1 MDALTLWMAVG
12 FLFAGYS
19 VIANDSVQT
28 LGTWI
33 ASNNER
39 FNWKVMWGAASAVL
53 LYTLWYGWY
62 MNGGDIS
69 YGRLNKIPFQ
79 EIQWY
84 HAMAPALLLLLTR
97 IGVPVSTSFLVL
109 SAFASTFV
117 LEKMLVKSMM
127 GYAVAAVAAYAIWIV
142 VSKIL
147 DEAKP
152 VKEEHKSYWRV
163 AQWFTTG
170 FLWFTW
176 LSHDMANIAVFLPR
190 EIPWDLMMLISVVF
204 VAGLGYM
211 FREGGGKIQQIVLEK
226 HNTRYV
232 RSATIIDCVYFV
244 ILFFFKELNDIPMS
258 TTWVFVGLLCGR
270 ELAMA
275 TVTGKE
281 KFKTVFPLI
290 TKDFIKMMIGLGYMF
305 REGGGKIQKIVLE
318 KHNTRYVRSATI
330 IDCVYFL
337 ILLFFKEINDIP
349 MSTTWVFVGLLCGR
363 ELAMATVTGKHKF
376 KTVFPLITKDFIKM
390 MIGLGA
396 SVGVVLSIHYII
408 VPNGL

>member
-1 MDALTLWMAVG
+1 MELVTLWMAVG
-12 FLFAGYS
+12 ILFAAYS

-39 FNWKVMWGAASAVL
+39 VSWKVMWGSASAVL

-84 HAMAPALLLLLTR
+84 HAMAPGLLLVLTR

-117 LEKMLVKSMM
+117 LEKMLMKSMM

-152 VKEEHKSYWRV
+152 VKEEHKRYWRIG
-163 AQWFTTG
+163 QWVTTG

-176 LSHDMANIAVFLPR
+176 LSHDVANIAVFLPR
-190 EIPWDLMMLISVVF
+190 QIPVDLMIVISAVF
-204 VAGLGYM
+204 VLGLWYM

-232 RSATIIDCVYFV
+232 RSATIIDGVYWL

-281 KFKTVFPLI
+281 KSKVVLPLI
-290 TKDFIKMMIGLGYMF
+290 GKDFLKMM
-305 REGGGKIQKIVLE
+305 
-318 KHNTRYVRSATI
+318 
-330 IDCVYFL
+330 
-337 ILLFFKEINDIP
+337 
-349 MSTTWVFVGLLCGR
+349 VGL
-363 ELAMATVTGKHKF
+363 A
-376 KTVFPLITKDFIKM
+376 
-390 MIGLGA
+390 A
-396 SVGVVLSIHYII
+396 SVGVVLAIHYAI
-408 VPNGL
+408 VPNGLY

>member
-1 MDALTLWMAVG
+1 MDALTLWMAIG

-33 ASNNER
+33 ASNNEKV
-39 FNWKVMWGAASAVL
+39 NWKIMWVAASAVL
-53 LYTLWYGWY
+53 LYTLWYGWTV
-62 MNGGDIS
+62 NGGDIS
-69 YGRLNKIPFQ
+69 YGRLNRIPFQ

-84 HAMAPALLLLLTR
+84 HAMAPGLLLILTR

-117 LEKMLVKSMM
+117 LEKMLMKSMM
-127 GYAVAAVAAYAIWIV
+127 GYAVAAVAAYIIWIGV
-142 VSKIL
+142 TKLL

-152 VKEEHKSYWRV
+152 VKEEHKLYWRV
-163 AQWFTTG
+163 AQWITTG

-190 EIPWDLMMLISVVF
+190 EIPWDLMVLISIVF
-204 VAGLGYM
+204 VVGLGYM
-211 FREGGGKIQQIVLEK
+211 FREGGGKIQKIVIEK

-232 RSATIIDCVYFV
+232 RSATIIDAVYWL

-275 TVTGKE
+275 TMTGKE
-281 KFKTVFPLI
+281 KFRTVFPLV
-290 TKDFIKMMIGLGYMF
+290 TKDFL
-305 REGGGKIQKIVLE
+305 
-318 KHNTRYVRSATI
+318 
-330 IDCVYFL
+330 
-337 ILLFFKEINDIP
+337 
-349 MSTTWVFVGLLCGR
+349 
-363 ELAMATVTGKHKF
+363 
-376 KTVFPLITKDFIKM
+376 KM

-396 SVGVVLSIHYII
+396 SVGVVLAIHYII

>member
-1 MDALTLWMAVG
+1 MAIG
-12 FLFAGYS
+12 FAFAAYS

-39 FNWKVMWGAASAVL
+39 FNWKIMWGCASAVL
-53 LYTLWYGWY
+53 LYTLWYGWTV
-62 MNGGDIS
+62 NGGDIS

-84 HAMAPALLLLLTR
+84 HAMAPALLLILTR

-127 GYAVAAVAAYAIWIV
+127 GYAVAAVAAYIIWIGV
-142 VSKIL
+142 TKLL

-152 VKEEHKSYWRV
+152 VKEEHKKAWRV
-163 AQWFTTG
+163 AQWVTTG

-190 EIPWDLMMLISVVF
+190 QIPWDLMVLVSLIFVF
-204 VAGLGYM
+204 GLGYM
-211 FREGGGKIQQIVLEK
+211 FREGGGKIQNIVIEK

-232 RSATIIDCVYFV
+232 RSATIID
-244 ILFFFKELNDIPMS
+244 
-258 TTWVFVGLLCGR
+258 
-270 ELAMA
+270 A
-275 TVTGKE
+275 
-281 KFKTVFPLI
+281 
-290 TKDFIKMMIGLGYMF
+290 
-305 REGGGKIQKIVLE
+305 
-318 KHNTRYVRSATI
+318 
-330 IDCVYFL
+330 VYFL

-363 ELAMATVTGKHKF
+363 ELAMATMTGKEKF
-376 KTVFPLITKDFIKM
+376 KTVFPLVTKDFIKM

-396 SVGVVLSIHYII
+396 SVGVVLTIHYVI
-408 VPNGL
+408 VPNGIGL

>member
-1 MDALTLWMAVG
+1 MELVTLWMFVG
-12 FLFAGYS
+12 FLFAAYS

-62 MNGGDIS
+62 TNGGDIS

-79 EIQWY
+79 DIQWY
-84 HAMAPALLLLLTR
+84 HAAAPGLLLILTR
-97 IGVPVSTSFLVL
+97 LGVPVSTSFLVL

-117 LEKMLVKSMM
+117 LEKMLMKSMM
-127 GYAVAAVAAYAIWIV
+127 GYAVAAVAAYAIWIGV
-142 VSKIL
+142 TKIL

-152 VKEEHKSYWRV
+152 VKEEHKRYWRIG
-163 AQWFTTG
+163 QWVTTG

-190 EIPWDLMMLISVVF
+190 QIPVDLMVGISFVF
-204 VAGLGYM
+204 IAGLWWM
-211 FREGGGKIQQIVLEK
+211 FREGGGNIQQIVLEK

-232 RSATIIDCVYFV
+232 RSATIIDGVYWL

-275 TVTGKE
+275 TMTGKE
-281 KFKTVFPLI
+281 KFKVVFPLVG
-290 TKDFIKMMIGLGYMF
+290 KDFLKMM
-305 REGGGKIQKIVLE
+305 
-318 KHNTRYVRSATI
+318 
-330 IDCVYFL
+330 
-337 ILLFFKEINDIP
+337 
-349 MSTTWVFVGLLCGR
+349 VGL
-363 ELAMATVTGKHKF
+363 A
-376 KTVFPLITKDFIKM
+376 
-390 MIGLGA
+390 A

>member
-1 MDALTLWMAVG
+1 MELVTLWMGIG
-12 FLFAGYS
+12 FLFAAYS

-33 ASNNER
+33 ASNNQKV
-39 FNWKVMWGAASAVL
+39 NWKIMWGAASAVL
-53 LYTLWYGWY
+53 IWALWYGWY
-62 MNGGDIS
+62 MYGGDIS

-84 HAMAPALLLLLTR
+84 HACAPGLLLILTR

-117 LEKMLVKSMM
+117 LEKMLMKSMM
-127 GYAVAAVAAYAIWIV
+127 GYAVAAVAAYAIWIG
-142 VSKIL
+142 VSKLL

-152 VKEEHKSYWRV
+152 VKEEHKKYWRIG
-163 AQWFTTG
+163 QWFTTG
-170 FLWFTW
+170 FLWWTW

-190 EIPWDLMMLISVVF
+190 EIPVDLMIIISIIF
-204 VAGLGYM
+204 VGGLWYM
-211 FREGGGKIQQIVLEK
+211 FREGGGKIQNIVLEK

-232 RSATIIDCVYFV
+232 RSATIIDGVYWL

-281 KFKTVFPLI
+281 KFKVVFPLI
-290 TKDFIKMMIGLGYMF
+290 GKDFF
-305 REGGGKIQKIVLE
+305 
-318 KHNTRYVRSATI
+318 N
-330 IDCVYFL
+330 
-337 ILLFFKEINDIP
+337 
-349 MSTTWVFVGLLCGR
+349 
-363 ELAMATVTGKHKF
+363 
-376 KTVFPLITKDFIKM
+376 M

>member
-1 MDALTLWMAVG
+1 MELITLWMGLG
-12 FLFAGYS
+12 FLFAAYS

-39 FNWKVMWGAASAVL
+39 FTWQTMWIAASSVL
-53 LYTLWYGWY
+53 LWALWYGWY
-62 MNGGDIS
+62 MYGGDIS

-79 EIQWY
+79 ELQWY
-84 HAMAPALLLLLTR
+84 HAMAPGLLLLLTR
-97 IGVPVSTSFLVL
+97 VGVPVSTSFLVL

-117 LEKMLVKSMM
+117 LEKMLMKSMM
-127 GYAVAAVAAYAIWIV
+127 GYAVAAVAAYVIWIGV
-142 VSKIL
+142 TKIL

-152 VKEEHKSYWRV
+152 VKEEHKRYWRIG
-163 AQWFTTG
+163 QWFTTG
-170 FLWFTW
+170 FLWWTW

-190 EIPWDLMMLISVVF
+190 QIPADLMILISGIF
-204 VAGLGYM
+204 VAGLWYM
-211 FREGGGKIQQIVLEK
+211 FREGGGKIQNIVLEK

-232 RSATIIDCVYFV
+232 RSATIIDGVYWI

-275 TVTGKE
+275 TMTGKE
-281 KFKTVFPLI
+281 KFKVVFPLI
-290 TKDFIKMMIGLGYMF
+290 GKDFLKMM
-305 REGGGKIQKIVLE
+305 
-318 KHNTRYVRSATI
+318 
-330 IDCVYFL
+330 
-337 ILLFFKEINDIP
+337 
-349 MSTTWVFVGLLCGR
+349 VGL
-363 ELAMATVTGKHKF
+363 A
-376 KTVFPLITKDFIKM
+376 
-390 MIGLGA
+390 A

>member
-1 MDALTLWMAVG
+1 MELVTLWMLIG
-12 FLFAGYS
+12 FMFAAYS

-39 FNWKVMWGAASAVL
+39 FDWKVMWGAASAVL

-62 MNGGDIS
+62 TNGGDIS

-79 EIQWY
+79 DIQWY
-84 HAMAPALLLLLTR
+84 HAAAPGLLLILTR

-117 LEKMLVKSMM
+117 LEKMLMKSMM
-127 GYAVAAVAAYAIWIV
+127 GYAVAAVAAYVIWIGV
-142 VSKIL
+142 TKIL

-152 VKEEHKSYWRV
+152 VKEEHKRYWRIG
-163 AQWFTTG
+163 QWVTTG

-190 EIPWDLMMLISVVF
+190 EIPGDLMIAISMVF
-204 VAGLGYM
+204 VAGLWYM
-211 FREGGGKIQQIVLEK
+211 FREGGGRIQQIVLEK

-232 RSATIIDCVYFV
+232 RSATIIDGVYWL

-275 TVTGKE
+275 TMTGKE
-281 KFKTVFPLI
+281 KFKVVFPLI
-290 TKDFIKMMIGLGYMF
+290 GKDFLKMM
-305 REGGGKIQKIVLE
+305 
-318 KHNTRYVRSATI
+318 
-330 IDCVYFL
+330 
-337 ILLFFKEINDIP
+337 
-349 MSTTWVFVGLLCGR
+349 VGL
-363 ELAMATVTGKHKF
+363 A
-376 KTVFPLITKDFIKM
+376 
-390 MIGLGA
+390 A
-396 SVGVVLSIHYII
+396 SVGVVLSIHYVI

>member
-1 MDALTLWMAVG
+1 MDALTLWMGIG
-12 FLFAGYS
+12 FLFAAYS

-33 ASNNER
+33 ASNNDK
-39 FNWKVMWGAASAVL
+39 FNWKTMWGAASVVL

-84 HAMAPALLLLLTR
+84 HAAAPGLLLILTR

-117 LEKMLVKSMM
+117 LEKMLMKSMM
-127 GYAVAAVAAYAIWIV
+127 GYAVAAVAAYVIWIGV
-142 VSKIL
+142 TKLL

-152 VKEEHKSYWRV
+152 VKEENKNRWRI

-190 EIPWDLMMLISVVF
+190 EIPWDLMVLVSLVF
-204 VAGLGYM
+204 VFGLGYM
-211 FREGGGKIQQIVLEK
+211 FREGGGKIQNIVIEK

-232 RSATIIDCVYFV
+232 RSATIIDGVYW
-244 ILFFFKELNDIPMS
+244 LCLWFFKELNDIPMS

-275 TVTGKE
+275 TMTGKE
-281 KFKTVFPLI
+281 KFKTVFPLV
-290 TKDFIKMMIGLGYMF
+290 TKDFF
-305 REGGGKIQKIVLE
+305 
-318 KHNTRYVRSATI
+318 
-330 IDCVYFL
+330 
-337 ILLFFKEINDIP
+337 
-349 MSTTWVFVGLLCGR
+349 
-363 ELAMATVTGKHKF
+363 
-376 KTVFPLITKDFIKM
+376 KM

-396 SVGVVLSIHYII
+396 SVGVVLMIHYVI
-408 VPNGL
+408 VPNGY

>member
-1 MDALTLWMAVG
+1 MELVTLWMAVG
-12 FLFAGYS
+12 FLFAAYS

-39 FNWKVMWGAASAVL
+39 FNWKIMGGAASAVL

-84 HAMAPALLLLLTR
+84 HAAAPGLLLILTR

-117 LEKMLVKSMM
+117 LEKMLMKSMM
-127 GYAVAAVAAYAIWIV
+127 GYAVAAVAAYIIWIV
-142 VSKIL
+142 VSRIL
-147 DEAKP
+147 NEAKP
-152 VKEEHKSYWRV
+152 VKEEHKKWWRIG
-163 AQWFTTG
+163 QWITTG

-190 EIPWDLMMLISVVF
+190 QIPIDLMIVISSVF
-204 VAGLGYM
+204 VFGLWYM

-232 RSATIIDCVYFV
+232 RSATIIDGVYWL

-281 KFKTVFPLI
+281 KFKVVFPLI
-290 TKDFIKMMIGLGYMF
+290 GKDFLKMM
-305 REGGGKIQKIVLE
+305 
-318 KHNTRYVRSATI
+318 
-330 IDCVYFL
+330 
-337 ILLFFKEINDIP
+337 
-349 MSTTWVFVGLLCGR
+349 VGL
-363 ELAMATVTGKHKF
+363 A
-376 KTVFPLITKDFIKM
+376 
-390 MIGLGA
+390 A
-396 SVGVVLSIHYII
+396 SVGVVLAIHYAI
-408 VPNGL
+408 VPNGLY

>member
-1 MDALTLWMAVG
+1 MELVTLWMLIG
-12 FLFAGYS
+12 FMFAAYS

-62 MNGGDIS
+62 TNGGDIS

-79 EIQWY
+79 DIQWY
-84 HAMAPALLLLLTR
+84 HAAAPGLLLILTR

-117 LEKMLVKSMM
+117 LEKMLMKSMM
-127 GYAVAAVAAYAIWIV
+127 GYAVAAVAAYAIWIGV
-142 VSKIL
+142 TKIL

-152 VKEEHKSYWRV
+152 VKEEHKRYWRIG
-163 AQWFTTG
+163 QWITTG
-170 FLWFTW
+170 FLWCTW

-190 EIPWDLMMLISVVF
+190 QIPVDLMVGISFVF
-204 VAGLGYM
+204 IAGLWWM

-232 RSATIIDCVYFV
+232 RSATIIDGVYWL

-275 TVTGKE
+275 TMTGKE
-281 KFKTVFPLI
+281 KFKVVFPLVG
-290 TKDFIKMMIGLGYMF
+290 KDFLKMM
-305 REGGGKIQKIVLE
+305 
-318 KHNTRYVRSATI
+318 
-330 IDCVYFL
+330 
-337 ILLFFKEINDIP
+337 
-349 MSTTWVFVGLLCGR
+349 VGR
-363 ELAMATVTGKHKF
+363 A
-376 KTVFPLITKDFIKM
+376 
-390 MIGLGA
+390 A

>member
-1 MDALTLWMAVG
+1 MDALTLWMAIG
-12 FLFAGYS
+12 FAFAAYS

-33 ASNNER
+33 ASNNDK
-39 FNWKVMWGAASAVL
+39 FNWKIMWGCASAVL
-53 LYTLWYGWY
+53 LYTLWYGWTT
-62 MNGGDIS
+62 NGGDIS

-84 HAMAPALLLLLTR
+84 HAMAPGLLLILTR

-127 GYAVAAVAAYAIWIV
+127 GYAVAAVAAYVIWIGV
-142 VSKIL
+142 TKIL
-147 DEAKP
+147 NEAKP
-152 VKEEHKSYWRV
+152 VKEEHKKAWRI
-163 AQWFTTG
+163 AQWVTTG

-190 EIPWDLMMLISVVF
+190 QIPWDLMVLVSLIFVF
-204 VAGLGYM
+204 GLGYM
-211 FREGGGKIQQIVLEK
+211 FREGGGKIQNIVIEK

-232 RSATIIDCVYFV
+232 RSATIID
-244 ILFFFKELNDIPMS
+244 
-258 TTWVFVGLLCGR
+258 
-270 ELAMA
+270 A
-275 TVTGKE
+275 
-281 KFKTVFPLI
+281 
-290 TKDFIKMMIGLGYMF
+290 
-305 REGGGKIQKIVLE
+305 
-318 KHNTRYVRSATI
+318 
-330 IDCVYFL
+330 VYFL

-363 ELAMATVTGKHKF
+363 ELAMATMTGKEKF

-396 SVGVVLSIHYII
+396 SVGVVLMIHYVI
-408 VPNGL
+408 VPNGY

>member
-1 MDALTLWMAVG
+1 MELVTLWMLIG
-12 FLFAGYS
+12 FMFAAYS

-39 FNWKVMWGAASAVL
+39 FDWKVMWGAASAVL

-62 MNGGDIS
+62 TNGGDIS

-79 EIQWY
+79 DIQWY
-84 HAMAPALLLLLTR
+84 HAAAPGLLLILTR

-117 LEKMLVKSMM
+117 LEKMLMKSMM
-127 GYAVAAVAAYAIWIV
+127 GYAVAAVAAYVIWIGV
-142 VSKIL
+142 TKIL

-152 VKEEHKSYWRV
+152 VKEEHKRYWRIG
-163 AQWFTTG
+163 QWVTTG

-190 EIPWDLMMLISVVF
+190 EIPVDLMIAISMVF
-204 VAGLGYM
+204 VAGLWYM
-211 FREGGGKIQQIVLEK
+211 FREGGGRIQQIVLEK

-232 RSATIIDCVYFV
+232 RSATIIDGVYWL

-275 TVTGKE
+275 TMTGKE
-281 KFKTVFPLI
+281 KFKVVFPLI
-290 TKDFIKMMIGLGYMF
+290 GKDFLKMM
-305 REGGGKIQKIVLE
+305 
-318 KHNTRYVRSATI
+318 
-330 IDCVYFL
+330 
-337 ILLFFKEINDIP
+337 
-349 MSTTWVFVGLLCGR
+349 VGL
-363 ELAMATVTGKHKF
+363 A
-376 KTVFPLITKDFIKM
+376 
-390 MIGLGA
+390 A

>member
-1 MDALTLWMAVG
+1 MELVTLWMFVG
-12 FLFAGYS
+12 FLFAAYS

-62 MNGGDIS
+62 TNGGDIS

-79 EIQWY
+79 DIQWY
-84 HAMAPALLLLLTR
+84 HAAAPGLLLILTR

-117 LEKMLVKSMM
+117 LEKMLMKSMM
-127 GYAVAAVAAYAIWIV
+127 GYAVAAVAAYAIWIGV
-142 VSKIL
+142 TKIL

-152 VKEEHKSYWRV
+152 VKEEHKRYWRIG
-163 AQWFTTG
+163 QWVTTG

-190 EIPWDLMMLISVVF
+190 QIPVDLMVGISFVF
-204 VAGLGYM
+204 IAGLWWM

-232 RSATIIDCVYFV
+232 RSATIIDGVYWL

-275 TVTGKE
+275 TMTGKE
-281 KFKTVFPLI
+281 KFKVVFPLI
-290 TKDFIKMMIGLGYMF
+290 GKDFLKMM
-305 REGGGKIQKIVLE
+305 
-318 KHNTRYVRSATI
+318 
-330 IDCVYFL
+330 
-337 ILLFFKEINDIP
+337 
-349 MSTTWVFVGLLCGR
+349 VGL
-363 ELAMATVTGKHKF
+363 A
-376 KTVFPLITKDFIKM
+376 
-390 MIGLGA
+390 A
-396 SVGVVLSIHYII
+396 SVGVVLAIHYVI

>member
-1 MDALTLWMAVG
+1 MELVTLWMAVG
-12 FLFAGYS
+12 FLFAAYS

-39 FNWKVMWGAASAVL
+39 VSWKVMWGSASAVL

-84 HAMAPALLLLLTR
+84 HAMAPGLLLVLTR

-117 LEKMLVKSMM
+117 LEKMLMKSMM

-152 VKEEHKSYWRV
+152 VKEEHKRYWRIG
-163 AQWFTTG
+163 QWVTTG

-176 LSHDMANIAVFLPR
+176 LSHDVANIAVFLPR
-190 EIPWDLMMLISVVF
+190 QIPVDLMIVISAVF
-204 VAGLGYM
+204 VLGLWYM

-232 RSATIIDCVYFV
+232 RSATIIDGVYWL

-281 KFKTVFPLI
+281 KFKVVFPLI
-290 TKDFIKMMIGLGYMF
+290 GKDFLQMM
-305 REGGGKIQKIVLE
+305 
-318 KHNTRYVRSATI
+318 
-330 IDCVYFL
+330 
-337 ILLFFKEINDIP
+337 
-349 MSTTWVFVGLLCGR
+349 VGL
-363 ELAMATVTGKHKF
+363 AA
-376 KTVFPLITKDFIKM
+376 
-390 MIGLGA
+390 
-396 SVGVVLSIHYII
+396 
-408 VPNGL
+408 